1 MSNINVKGLVDNI
14 RSNTTVF
21 TPLIELIVNA
31 IQAIEEAE
39 VEPGRIK
46 VHVKRSTQGELYSL
60 PPIVGIEV
68 KDNGIGFTEKN
79 RNSFDELYTDY
90 KIKKGGKGFGRFVCL
105 KYFKGVHIKSIYSDG
120 DNYKMRTFAMGLDKE
135 IIVNE
140 DIQDTSEKE
149 TGTSV
154 TLIDIKDD
162 KFLNKK
168 LDTIARSLVEKLLP
182 YFVSEKYCP
191 EILLSEAN
199 GSNAII
205 LNQYIGGKEALIQE
219 LSIDSGK
226 FSLGSDDRKQ
236 DFSIRIFKIYSP
248 GSQHSK
254 ISLIAHQRE
263 VTEVSTHSYVP
274 EFIDEFYDK
283 LANGNNNQE
292 RNYIVKSY
300 VLGQYLDNHVSLERG
315 GFEFNTDKEILNTIE
330 QNHIESTAA
339 DLTKNA
345 IGQEITVRQEK
356 KQTRV
361 TQYIEQDA
369 PWHRKIVE
377 ELDLSA
383 LSYNASNEDIEIE
396 LQKIKIKKEV
406 DQKRKVNHVL
416 ESTNLENSDISI
428 QELVDEISENSKND
442 LVHYVASRR
451 LILDIFRKSL
461 KRNKE
466 GKYSSEGLM
475 HDIIFPR
482 KKNSEIIE
490 YEQQNLWIIDER
502 LNFTT
507 YLSSDVPLKGN
518 SDRPDIINYGQRVAF
533 RGDNVKSNPITIFE
547 FKKPGEEGFIN
558 PSAWKKDPV
567 DQIKRYV
574 TKIRK
579 GEFTT
584 PDGRNIQVTENTP
597 FYGYIICEISKKV
610 EEWLYDQKSFKALPD
625 GLGWFHPEPNINL
638 YMEALSWDKL
648 LNDADMRN
656 KIFFRKLG
664 I

>member
-1 MSNINVKGLVDNI
+1 
-14 RSNTTVF
+14 
-21 TPLIELIVNA
+21 
-31 IQAIEEAE
+31 
-39 VEPGRIK
+39 
-46 VHVKRSTQGELYSL
+46 
-60 PPIVGIEV
+60 
-68 KDNGIGFTEKN
+68 
-79 RNSFDELYTDY
+79 
-90 KIKKGGKGFGRFVCL
+90 
-105 KYFKGVHIKSIYSDG
+105 
-120 DNYKMRTFAMGLDKE
+120 
-135 IIVNE
+135 
-140 DIQDTSEKE
+140 
-149 TGTSV
+149 
-154 TLIDIKDD
+154 
-162 KFLNKK
+162 
-168 LDTIARSLVEKLLP
+168 
-182 YFVSEKYCP
+182 
-191 EILLSEAN
+191 
-199 GSNAII
+199 
-205 LNQYIGGKEALIQE
+205 YIGGKDALIQE
-219 LSIDSGK
+219 LSIENNK
-226 FSLGSDDRKQ
+226 FSLGSDDRIQ
-236 DFSIRIFKIYSP
+236 NFSIRIFKIYSP

-283 LANGNNNQE
+283 LANGNNNKE

-300 VLGQYLDNHVSLERG
+300 VLGQYLDDHVSLERG

-330 QNHIESTAA
+330 QSNIELKAA
-339 DLTKNA
+339 ELTKNA

-356 KQTRV
+356 KQNRV

-377 ELDLSA
+377 ELDLSS
-383 LSYNASNEDIEIE
+383 LSYNASDEDIEIE

-406 DQKRKVNHVL
+406 EQKKKVTHVL
-416 ESTNLENSDISI
+416 EKANLENSDISI

-461 KRNKE
+461 QRDKE

-482 KKNSEIIE
+482 KASSETIE

-507 YLSSDVPLKGN
+507 YLASDLPLKGN

-547 FKKPGEEGFIN
+547 FKKPGKDSFIN
-558 PSAWKKDPV
+558 PSAWKENPV
-567 DQIKRYV
+567 QQIMRYV
-574 TKIRK
+574 NKIRK
-579 GEFTT
+579 GEFKT
-584 PDGRNIQVTENTP
+584 PEGRNIQVEDKTP

-610 EEWLYDQKSFKALPD
+610 EEWLHEEQSFQVLPD
-625 GLGWFHPEPNINL
+625 GLGWFRHEPNIHL

-648 LNDADMRN
+648 LDDADMRN
-656 KIFFRKLG
+656 KIFFKKLG